1 MNPILA
7 KRWPLVPTVL
17 VLAAVATMIG
27 LGVWQLRRAVWK
39 DGIVARYAQAA
50 SQPPIAFPTV
60 PIGSE
65 NLPLFRYATGNCLE
79 VVATRAVAGES
90 RGGEPGFS
98 HLAACRVGAEGPGMT
113 VDIGW
118 SKDPN
123 AATGWKGGLVSG
135 IIAPDKEARMRL
147 VVDGAAPGLQPSA
160 KPSVDSIPNNHRGY
174 AVQWFLFAGVALA
187 IYLIALRQRTA
198 AEPAKSSEPNL

>member
-1 MNPILA
+1 MNGILP
-7 KRWPLVPTVL
+7 KRWPVVPTIL

-27 LGVWQLRRAVWK
+27 LGMWQLRRAVWK

-50 SQPPIAFPTV
+50 TQPPIAFPTV
-60 PIGSE
+60 PIDSK
-65 NLPLFRYATGNCLE
+65 NLPLYRYATGNCLE

-98 HLAACRVGAEGPGMT
+98 HLASCRVGAEGPGMT

-118 SKDPN
+118 SKNPN

-135 IIAPDKEARMRL
+135 IIAPDSIARMRL
-147 VVDGAAPGLQPSA
+147 VADGAAPGLQPSA

-174 AVQWFLFAGVALA
+174 AIQWFLFAGVALT
-187 IYLIALRQRTA
+187 IYLIALRQQRVA
-198 AEPAKSSEPNL
+198 SEAEAKP